1 MIQDIGLHVNLNK
14 FKTIL
19 FQVFFNKKN
28 KNNIILK

>member
-19 FQVFFNKKN
+19 FQVFFKKN
-28 KNNIILK
+28 RNNIILK

>member
-14 FKTIL
+14 FKIIL
-19 FQVFFNKKN
+19 FQVSFNKKN

>member
-14 FKTIL
+14 FKIIL

>member
-19 FQVFFNKKN
+19 FQVFFLKKIE
-28 KNNIILK
+28 IISF